1 MDSFDPT
8 ASYLGHPDA
17 PLPTGNAL
25 LQDPMLNKGT
35 AFSCA
40 EREALGLLG
49 LLPAHVSTMAD
60 QVERVM
66 EGVRRNSSSL
76 GKYIAMMALYDRNR
90 ALFFRVLSDH
100 LPELMPIVYTPTVGQ
115 ACKQFS
121 HIYRKGRGLYLS
133 VLHRGRMA
141 QLLRNWSYQDVRMVV
156 VTDGE
161 RILGLGDL
169 GMDGMGIPVG
179 KLALYTACSGI
190 HPTFCLPVTIDVGT
204 NNEELLQDPL
214 YLGLRQPRLRG
225 AEYDELLEEFVLA
238 VQEVYP
244 KAVIQ
249 FEDFAN
255 HNAFALLQRY
265 RERTCCFNDDI
276 QGTASVAL
284 AGLYAAL
291 RLTGGSLAE
300 QTFLFLRRRSR
311 NRTGELLI
319 SALMAE
325 GLDEAQAR
333 RRCWFVDSRGLV
345 VASRRELAAH
355 KRPFAHDHPEQADL
369 LGAVRSLKP
378 TALIGV
384 SAQGQAF
391 RDEVL
396 SEMAALNPRPIVFAL
411 SNPTANAECTAEQ
424 AYAATEG
431 RAIFASG
438 SPFAPVV
445 FGERILVPGQGNN
458 VYIFP
463 AIGLAAI
470 ATGARHITDEM
481 FLVAAR
487 TLSEQVSDADLERGS
502 VYPPLANIREV
513 SARIA
518 TAVAEL
524 IFEQNLSDQER
535 PADLSGLIRSWM
547 YRPAYADFL
556 QLGIGGC

>member
-1 MDSFDPT
+1 MDLFDPT
-8 ASYLGHPDA
+8 ASCLGLPGA

-40 EREALGLLG
+40 ERQALGLLG

-66 EGVRRNSSSL
+66 EGVRRNSTAL

-90 ALFFRVLSDH
+90 ALFYRVLSDH
-100 LPELMPIVYTPTVGQ
+100 LQELMPIIYTPTVGQ

-133 VLHRGRMA
+133 ALHRGRMA

-214 YLGLRQPRLRG
+214 YLGQRQPRQRG
-225 AEYDELLEEFVLA
+225 AEYDALIEEFVLA
-238 VQEVYP
+238 VQEVFP

-255 HNAFALLQRY
+255 RNAFALLQRY
-265 RERTCCFNDDI
+265 RERACCFNDDI

-291 RLTGGSLAE
+291 RLTGGRLAE
-300 QTFLFLRRRSR
+300 QTFLFFGAGEAGTG
-311 NRTGELLI
+311 TGELLV

-325 GLDEAQAR
+325 GLSQEQAR

-355 KRPFAHDHPEQADL
+355 KKPFAHDHPQQADL
-369 LGAVRSLKP
+369 LGAVRALRP

-396 SEMAALNPRPIVFAL
+396 KEMAALNDRPIVFAL
-411 SNPTANAECTAEQ
+411 SNPTAHSECTAEQ
-424 AYAATEG
+424 AYAATGG

-445 FGERILVPGQGNN
+445 FGERTLVPGQGNN

-470 ATGARHITDEM
+470 ASGARHITDEM

-487 TLSEQVSDADLERGS
+487 VLAAQVRDTDLAQGS
-502 VYPPLANIREV
+502 VYPPLASIREV

-518 TAVAEL
+518 AAVAEL
-524 IFEQNLSDQER
+524 IYQRGLARAPQ
-535 PADLSGLIRSWM
+535 PADLPGYIRSWM
-547 YRPAYADFL
+547 YRPVYPDYTEKK
-556 QLGIGGC
+556 G